1 MEVKPLAGIYLDT
14 PELDLS
20 GPGDVRKFKVG
31 EPVCIRNNAFY
42 TEGTYVRP
50 YLRPGTNKIFIHII
64 HSTVYDIWIRAENVG
79 KCLFPVSPT
88 AIKKV
93 IREKTGREIEYA
105 TIGF

>member
-1 MEVKPLAGIYLDT
+1 MEVKTRVGIYLDT

-20 GPGDVRKFKVG
+20 GPGDIRKFKVG

-42 TEGTYVRP
+42 TEGKYVLP
-50 YLRPGTNKIFIHII
+50 LLQPGSNKIFVHII
-64 HSTVYDIWIRAENVG
+64 QSDVYNIWIKAEDVG

-88 AIKKV
+88 AIRKV
-93 IREKTGREIEYA
+93 IREKTGKDIEYA